1 MQEYLGEYI
10 LLKVEERRAQGKS
23 GAVRISAEKRVAA
36 SKRTLILTVCDA
48 LELSEA
54 AFRDA

>member
-10 LLKVEERRAQGKS
+10 LLKVEEQRAQRKS
-23 GAVRISAEKRVAA
+23 GGVRLSAEKRVSA
-36 SKRTLILTVCDA
+36 SKRTLILTVCEA

-54 AFRDA
+54 AFR